1 LGVDYLKV
9 AAIAYNSHNGF
20 IKKKIRLFF
29 RFFTVFLL
37 LIFANMS
44 HIFHRNLSK
53 PLPVAV
59 GGEGVYLIDE
69 KGRRYID
76 ASCGAAVSCLGHN
89 NPFVI
94 DAMKAQL
101 DQLAY
106 AHTGFFTT
114 EVSEQLAELL
124 IGKSQGAFDKVYFLS
139 GGSEALETAMKMAR
153 QYWVE
158 VGELEREYFISRKQS
173 YHGNTISALSV
184 GGNMW
189 RRQVYEPI
197 LGTANHISPCY
208 LYRDQQDG
216 ETKEQYGLRVANEL
230 EERILKLGENKVI
243 AFIAET
249 VVGATAGALP
259 AVPGYFKRVREIC
272 DKYGVLLILDEIMCG
287 MGRTGET
294 FAFADEGIQPDLACI
309 AKGLGGGYQA
319 ISATLVSEKIFTEI
333 KEGSGNFQHGHTYI
347 GHPTAAAAS
356 LGVQQY
362 IDEHNLL
369 LNVSERS
376 NQLFSLLNK
385 QFKDHP
391 YIGDIRGRGLF
402 VGIEMVQE
410 KESKEPFSSS
420 TKLDVLLK
428 NTAMDNGMMIYPN
441 AGTIDGKRGHH
452 ILLAPPFIC
461 NESEIREIV
470 EKLTVTLELAFSEIS

>member
-1 LGVDYLKV
+1 
-9 AAIAYNSHNGF
+9 
-20 IKKKIRLFF
+20 
-29 RFFTVFLL
+29 
-37 LIFANMS
+37 MS
-44 HIFHRNLSK
+44 HIFHRNLTK
-53 PLPVAV
+53 ILPIAV
-59 GGEGVYLIDE
+59 GGEGVYLIDK
-69 KGRRYID
+69 KGKRYID
-76 ASCGAAVSCLGHN
+76 ASCGAAVSCVGHN
-89 NPFVI
+89 NSFVI
-94 DAMKAQL
+94 DAMKHQL

-114 EVSEQLAELL
+114 EIAEQLAELL
-124 IGKSQGAFDKVYFLS
+124 ISKSRGAFAKVYFLS

-153 QYWVE
+153 QYCVE
-158 VGELEREYFISRKQS
+158 CGETERQFFISRKQS

-208 LYRDQQDG
+208 AYRDQQVG
-216 ETKEQYGLRVANEL
+216 ETEEQYGLRVANEL
-230 EERILKLGENKVI
+230 EERILQLGKTKVI

-249 VVGATAGALP
+249 VVGATVGALP
-259 AVPGYFKRVREIC
+259 AVPGYFKRVREVC

-287 MGRTGET
+287 MGRTGKT
-294 FAFADEGIQPDLACI
+294 YAFEDEGVQPDLACI

-319 ISATLVSEKIFTEI
+319 ISATLASDRLFSAI

-356 LGVQQY
+356 LAVQQY
-362 IDEHNLL
+362 IDKHNLL

-376 NQLFSLLNK
+376 KQLFTLLNAR
-385 QFKDHP
+385 FNNHP
-391 YIGDIRGRGLF
+391 YIGNIRGRGLF
-402 VGIEMVQE
+402 AGIEIVKD
-410 KESKEPFSSS
+410 KESKEPFSAA

-428 NTAMDNGMMIYPN
+428 NTAMDNGIMIYPN

-452 ILLAPPFIC
+452 ILLAPPFISNK
-461 NESEIREIV
+461 NEIDEIV
-470 EKLTVTLELAFSEIS
+470 EKLSITLEQVFSKIG